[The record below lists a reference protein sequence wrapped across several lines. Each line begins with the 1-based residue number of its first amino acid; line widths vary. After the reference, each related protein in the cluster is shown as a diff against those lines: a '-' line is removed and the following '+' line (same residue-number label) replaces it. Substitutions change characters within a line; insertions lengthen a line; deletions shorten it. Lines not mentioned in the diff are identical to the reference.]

1 MSLGSTDPKKLA
13 RYLAISQVGF
23 EMVVPIILGLV
34 LDHYLGWSPW
44 GVIVGAVIG
53 LTGGV
58 IHLVQLVQPRN
69 DDVGPK
75 PPEPI

>member
-1 MSLGSTDPKKLA
+1 MFPGPTDPKKLG

-58 IHLVQLVQPRN
+58 VHLVQLVQDK
-69 DDVGPK
+69 DDAKPK
-75 PPEPI
+75 PPEPA

>member
-1 MSLGSTDPKKLA
+1 MFPGSTDPKKLA

-58 IHLVQLVQPRN
+58 IHLVQLVQPK
-69 DDVGPK
+69 DDNIRPK
-75 PPEPI
+75 PPEPV